1 MESARK
7 LLEDIA
13 RCSIACDIRAGSE
26 AQRACGL
33 IVGLQTG
40 DAFQLPEPWSGR
52 IDIAPILFISSNPSI
67 DPLEKYPDESW
78 EGELIVDFFQN
89 RFTSKVGWVIDG
101 LYALRRDGSRTDWV
115 RFWASARSRASEI
128 LQKEKNEIVSG
139 VDFALTEVV
148 HCKSRN
154 EIGVR
159 EAQSFCSNRYL
170 ARVISVAAAE
180 VLVVFGEIAA
190 DAMRRCFGS
199 SIREVNGLNIAS
211 IGDKTR
217 VVAFLPHPN
226 ERGSKKSIEGN
237 IGASG
242 LSLIR
247 EHLKAKS
254 AREDKS

>member
-13 RCSIACDIRAGSE
+13 HCSIACDIRAGSKVH
-26 AQRACGL
+26 QACNT
-33 IVGLQTG
+33 IVGLQTR

-52 IDIAPILFISSNPSI
+52 IDTAPILFISSNPSI
-67 DPLEKYPDESW
+67 DPLERYPDESW
-78 EGELIVDFFQN
+78 EGELIIDFFQN
-89 RFTSKVGWVIDG
+89 RFTSKVGWVHKG

-128 LQKEKNEIVSG
+128 LEKEKNAIVPG
-139 VDFALTEVV
+139 MDFALTEVV

-154 EIGVR
+154 EVGVR
-159 EAQSFCSNRYL
+159 EAQDCCSNRYL
-170 ARVISVAAAE
+170 TRVISVAAAE

-190 DAMRRCFGS
+190 GAIRRRFGS
-199 SIREVNGLNIAS
+199 SMKGENGLCVAS
-211 IGDKTR
+211 IEGMTR

-226 ERGSKKSIEGN
+226 ERGSKKSIEGT

-247 EHLKAKS
+247 SHLKV
-254 AREDKS
+254 ARANKT

>member
-7 LLEDIA
+7 LLEEIA
-13 RCSIACDIRAGSE
+13 RCSIACDIRSGSK
-26 AQRACGL
+26 AHQACST

-52 IDIAPILFISSNPSI
+52 IDTAPILFISSNPSI

-78 EGELIVDFFQN
+78 EAELIIDFFQN
-89 RFTSKVGWVIDG
+89 RFTSKVGWVNKG

-128 LQKEKNEIVSG
+128 LGKEKNAIVPG

-154 EIGVR
+154 EVGVR
-159 EAQSFCSNRYL
+159 EAQDCCSNRYL
-170 ARVISVAAAE
+170 TRVISVAAAE
-180 VLVVFGEIAA
+180 ILVVFGEIAA
-190 DAMRRCFGS
+190 DAMRRRFGS
-199 SIREVNGLNIAS
+199 SIEGVNGLCVAS
-211 IGDKTR
+211 MEGKTR

-226 ERGSKKSIEGN
+226 ERGSKKSIEGS
-237 IGASG
+237 IGTSG

-247 EHLKAKS
+247 SHLKGES
-254 AREDKS
+254 ARKR